1 LKDLIT
7 HSKVEHNGR
16 RNWGMFPNSQHFGGK
31 RSVFELC
38 DGITNDKPV
47 NYSYEF
53 VKTKQQVG

>member
-1 LKDLIT
+1 
-7 HSKVEHNGR
+7 
-16 RNWGMFPNSQHFGGK
+16 MFPNSQHFGGK